1 LTRDLVGI
9 LSKHNAGAVPR
20 DRYQFVVLVK
30 VDSPME
36 DSDDERTVA
45 PIQVS
50 RQFEDDMAAAVDGGM
65 RRYDQEYLPGG
76 AGEAG
81 AQACVLLWGPRTSKQ
96 VRYSCTKGVDPKKL
110 SAGGFA
116 DALQFALR
124 TAEEMG
130 EADDQDLDEVQS
142 WMLDFV
148 SEDIKRMLT
157 TVAKEI
163 WSIELHQEQN
173 KCTSGSAAGMDTQ
186 KRRGDDDSMDDS
198 DDDDALLHLDSG
210 KERSTQCQGKDDPVE
225 GKSVTQEVKQGE
237 RTSAGKKSSVED
249 DSDEA
254 GKPSGKRRAVSASK
268 PEAAVATKKGSA
280 LRIQRAR
287 ESQPLLQNRRA
298 CKGRAGGGQGGR

>member
-1 LTRDLVGI
+1 MTRDLVGV

-20 DRYQFVVLVK
+20 DRYQFGVLGK

-50 RQFEDDMAAAVDGGM
+50 RQFEDDMAAAVDGVM

-96 VRYSCTKGVDPKKL
+96 VLYSCTKGVDPKKL

-163 WSIELHQEQN
+163 RSIELHQKQN
-173 KCTSGSAAGMDTQ
+173 KCTSGSAAGRDTQ
-186 KRRGDDDSMDDS
+186 KRGGDDDSMDDS
-198 DDDDALLHLDSG
+198 DEDDALLHLDSV
-210 KERSTQCQGKDDPVE
+210 KSRARSARA
-225 GKSVTQEVKQGE
+225 
-237 RTSAGKKSSVED
+237 RTTRSRASLWDRKSSRASAHLRARNPPWRMILTRRGSPLGRGVLWA
-249 DSDEA
+249 SA
-254 GKPSGKRRAVSASK
+254 NQKRLWPPRRA
-268 PEAAVATKKGSA
+268 
-280 LRIQRAR
+280 
-287 ESQPLLQNRRA
+287 QP
-298 CKGRAGGGQGGR
+298 